1 MDNPSRPSLVRVLR
15 DPDREADRRPLD
27 PRLIRRLFGYMRPYA
42 ARRNVLLVCVVLR
55 ATQLPAVAWA
65 TGLVVNGPIA
75 RREGLVAIAMAS
87 LVVLVLGAATHVTFH
102 FRYRLALELGE
113 FVIHDLRDDLFRQLQ
128 RLPLGFF
135 HRTKIGRIISR
146 MTSDCE
152 AMRVGVQDVLFVGL
166 VGLGQM
172 AASAAFMAWYD
183 WALFS
188 IIAAMTPVLWGLN
201 QHFRKR
207 LSQAYRDVQESFS
220 RMTATLAESVAGIRV
235 TQGYAR
241 ERVNA
246 SMFADLV
253 ADHARYN
260 MAAVRTAGVFTPLLE
275 FNSQAFLAAL
285 LVVGG
290 YRALRPD
297 IAMPTGDLIQFFFL
311 AGIFFNPIQILGV
324 QYNQALTAMAGAER
338 VFRLLD
344 TAPDWRDAADARDLP
359 TLAGRVE
366 FRDVSF
372 SYTPGTPVLK
382 NIDFVAEPGRTVAL
396 VGHTGSGKSSL
407 VNLLARFYLPDS
419 GELRFDGHE
428 TRGVVNASLQRQLG
442 LVPQQNFLFTGTILD
457 NIRFSRPEASEAD
470 VWAALE
476 QLDCRDLFAA
486 LPDGLHTEAGE
497 RGGQLSLGQ
506 RQLVC
511 FARALLADPRI
522 LILDEATSAID
533 SLTELRIQRAL
544 ERLVKGRT
552 SFVVAHRLSTIR
564 RADLVLVLDDGRIV
578 ERGNHES
585 LLAEDGHYA
594 ALWRANEL
602 TGFGD
607 NATRSTAT
615 ENAPGEA
622 PILRKSL

>member
-1 MDNPSRPSLVRVLR
+1 
-15 DPDREADRRPLD
+15 
-27 PRLIRRLFGYMRPYA
+27 
-42 ARRNVLLVCVVLR
+42 
-55 ATQLPAVAWA
+55 
-65 TGLVVNGPIA
+65 
-75 RREGLVAIAMAS
+75 
-87 LVVLVLGAATHVTFH
+87 
-102 FRYRLALELGE
+102 
-113 FVIHDLRDDLFRQLQ
+113 
-128 RLPLGFF
+128 
-135 HRTKIGRIISR
+135 
-146 MTSDCE
+146 
-152 AMRVGVQDVLFVGL
+152 
-166 VGLGQM
+166 
-172 AASAAFMAWYD
+172 
-183 WALFS
+183 
-188 IIAAMTPVLWGLN
+188 
-201 QHFRKR
+201 
-207 LSQAYRDVQESFS
+207 
-220 RMTATLAESVAGIRV
+220 
-235 TQGYAR
+235 
-241 ERVNA
+241 
-246 SMFADLV
+246 
-253 ADHARYN
+253 
-260 MAAVRTAGVFTPLLE
+260 
-275 FNSQAFLAAL
+275 
-285 LVVGG
+285 
-290 YRALRPD
+290 
-297 IAMPTGDLIQFFFL
+297 
-311 AGIFFNPIQILGV
+311 
-324 QYNQALTAMAGAER
+324 MAGAER

-344 TAPDWRDAADARDLP
+344 TVPDWSDAADAQELP

-372 SYTPGTPVLK
+372 SYTPGKPVLRE
-382 NIDFVAEPGRTVAL
+382 ISFVAEPGQTVAL

-428 TRGVVNASLQRQLG
+428 TRGIVNASLHRQLG

-457 NIRFSRPEASEAD
+457 NIRFSRPEATEDD

-486 LPDGLHTEAGE
+486 LPDGLRTEAGE

-578 ERGNHES
+578 ERGDHES

-602 TGFGD
+602 TGL
-607 NATRSTAT
+607 
-615 ENAPGEA
+615 GERA
-622 PILRKSL
+622 VSP